1 MAIPGNFLSATTESI
16 DPSTS
21 GWVAKTNC
29 SISLGTGGRN
39 GDGAL
44 KLTSLAAGEMQ
55 ARTVASYPVIA
66 NMDYEYEAFADAS
79 GATMPERIGI
89 RWLTS
94 TNTEISISWSVTT
107 SSASATWHRIGVAA
121 VPPTN
126 ATQAQVVLSVMTPA
140 ASGVIGYFENIYLG
154 LPIRT
159 TGNMLAFST
168 ETMERGLGDWLNE
181 SNCTIA
187 VQTPM
192 VSWAVDN
199 YLAGGQVLAMTVTA
213 NGNAWCRTT
222 DWPPATAGQEYLAY
236 AYINPPTSGSTCWI
250 EIRFQNAAGTQ
261 LSATRSN
268 LAAPGTGWYRE
279 FVSAVA
285 PATTASV
292 DVAIGIT
299 SGTAAQIVRTDG
311 VVITPVPVLHTGNVI
326 PYADFSFEQ
335 GVAGWT
341 TVSGVGV
348 VSRSTP
354 WGTFFFGG
362 AYAGTVT
369 SATATASVIRS
380 AKFPLASGAAGST
393 FRLETLSN
401 ASAGGWTWTRG
412 VRWYSAT
419 NTDLGLTASSSG
431 AVPTPNWWQNVD
443 SFTAPA
449 NATQAAVEYTL
460 TATAVNSVLRLDQI
474 SLWPSLPEIDAAG
487 DDDTA
492 SATLTLREL
501 SLGDYITIWRQLA
514 DGTRT
519 LVRGS
524 AGLIQ
529 GQLITG
535 AELVIE
541 DYEAPLGTPFFY
553 YVETR
558 DSTGALIEQRTSV
571 SVSLDAS
578 DPDYCWLKDP
588 SLPSRNLRLLVS
600 KGPSWQRS
608 VEQSA
613 YRIRGRRNPVILTD
627 VRAGYEGTLEIY
639 TQSDDERDALNA
651 LLDTGSVLL
660 WQAAPGL
667 GVTDTYVMVGQ
678 TAEARGDAPADDPW
692 RTWTLPLTQ
701 TDMPI
706 TVGVSGSAGRTWQDI
721 LAENSTWQSVLD
733 KYATWGDVLLNRP
746 KGG

>member
-16 DPSTS
+16 DPNTS

-29 SISLGTGGRN
+29 SIALGTGGRN
-39 GDGAL
+39 GDGTL

-55 ARTVASYPVIA
+55 ARTVSSYPVIA

-126 ATQAQVVLSVMTPA
+126 ATQAQVVVSVMTPA
-140 ASGVIGYFENIYLG
+140 AAGVIGYFENIYLG

-181 SNCTIA
+181 SNCSLSL
-187 VQTPM
+187 QTPM

-236 AYINPPTSGSTCWI
+236 AYINPPSSGSTCWI
-250 EIRFQNAAGTQ
+250 EIRFQNAAGAQ

-299 SGTAAQIVRTDG
+299 SGTAAQVVRTDG

-412 VRWYSAT
+412 VRWYGAT

-474 SLWPSLPEIDAAG
+474 SLWPSLAEIEADG

-492 SATLTLREL
+492 SATLTMREL
-501 SLGDYITIWRQLA
+501 SIGYYITVWRQLPDA
-514 DGTRT
+514 SRT

-541 DYEAPLGTPFFY
+541 DYEAPLGTAFFY

-558 DSTGALIEQRTSV
+558 DSTGALVEQRTSN
-571 SVSLDAS
+571 SVTLDAGN
-578 DPDYCWLKDP
+578 PQYAWLKDP
-588 SLPSRNLRLLVS
+588 ANPQKNLKVMVA
-600 KGPSWQRS
+600 KAPDWQRAAT
-608 VEQSA
+608 QSE
-613 YRIRGRRNPVILTD
+613 IHVRGRRNPVILSD
-627 VRAGYEGTLEIY
+627 VRGGLVGDLSVFTL
-639 TQSDDERDALNA
+639 SDAERAALHW
-651 LLDTGSVLL
+651 LLDAGTVLL
-660 WQAAPGL
+660 WQATPGY
-667 GVTDTYVMVGQ
+667 GVSDMYVMVGQ
-678 TAEARGDAPADDPW
+678 VAETRGAGAATDPI

-701 TDMPI
+701 VDMPV
-706 TVGVSGSAGRTWQDI
+706 TLGVAGSAGRTWQDI
-721 LAENSTWQSVLD
+721 LSEF
-733 KYATWGDVLLNRP
+733 ATWSDVLASFATWEDVRLNKRI
-746 KGG
+746 GG